1 MDLSWLHRL
10 LEMVFGELYTDF
22 LASSQSEKVEAST
35 FQPTFE
41 AALKPWIKNITS
53 PRPTYKMP
61 VTMPS
66 LPYPHIF
73 TTPKPNRKVFTPAT
87 TPPPAIV
94 TATGQEETTTLSFLD
109 RLTAAFTENEDLLF
123 SSKSNFFSSKT
134 VGAAESSKSCETCK
148 PGKSC
153 SAKLNSF
160 ETNDPVFR
168 YAYEHGSG
176 WNELLDYVMK
186 ETQAVQLPP
195 PLAWKESATP
205 EVVQLTMN
213 LMSLYRPN
221 RSLVIGVFTGLAL
234 IGVSS
239 VTDPRGIVVGLE
251 YPELVHYWEKI
262 GIKHAQRAGIM
273 NRIQIRSVEGI
284 ERSLQKL
291 AAYEPNAFDF
301 ILLDDVK
308 KSNYLDDY
316 EHSVRLLRN
325 GGLLII
331 TDVSFKGPVYF

>member
-1 MDLSWLHRL
+1 
-10 LEMVFGELYTDF
+10 
-22 LASSQSEKVEAST
+22 
-35 FQPTFE
+35 
-41 AALKPWIKNITS
+41 
-53 PRPTYKMP
+53 
-61 VTMPS
+61 
-66 LPYPHIF
+66 
-73 TTPKPNRKVFTPAT
+73 
-87 TPPPAIV
+87 
-94 TATGQEETTTLSFLD
+94 
-109 RLTAAFTENEDLLF
+109 
-123 SSKSNFFSSKT
+123 
-134 VGAAESSKSCETCK
+134 
-148 PGKSC
+148 
-153 SAKLNSF
+153 
-160 ETNDPVFR
+160 
-168 YAYEHGSG
+168 
-176 WNELLDYVMK
+176 

-195 PLAWKESATP
+195 PLVWKESATP

-251 YPELVHYWEKI
+251 YPDLVHYWEKI

-331 TDVSFKGPVYF
+331 TDALFNGAVLDGPDHISPDAKVVQAMNSRIKSDPRVTSSLLPFAGGTWVIVRK